1 MSVALKSPPAPQR
14 SRRFRRL
21 QRVAPPIQTS
31 VALPTALPPTS
42 PTVLTPGQQPQWLQ
56 GLAALQRVSTPLTLL
71 LVSVTLPIY
80 GWSVYT
86 QRSWGKAYNHLEQL
100 QRQER
105 QLTAANEVRKFQVT
119 QTAESQPGAYVN
131 VGPQTTL
138 FLKPTPL
145 QAKPTKSQS
154 VQSVNASNLPVSY

>member
-1 MSVALKSPPAPQR
+1 MSAALKSAPVPQR
-14 SRRFRRL
+14 SRPARGL
-21 QRVAPPIQTS
+21 KPVPSPIKKPLAAPPI
-31 VALPTALPPTS
+31 AS

-56 GLAALQRVSTPLTLL
+56 GLAALQRASTPLTLL

-86 QRSWGKAYNHLEQL
+86 QRSWGKAYNNLEQL

-105 QLTAANEVRKFQVT
+105 QLAAANEVRKFQVT
-119 QTAESQPGAYVN
+119 QVAESQPGAYVT

-145 QAKPTKSQS
+145 QAKAAKSEPEKLVHAPT
-154 VQSVNASNLPVSY
+154 LPVSY